1 MSIILASPP
10 AVIDEDLCRKCIGSL
25 KTGAAGK
32 EYEAKKD
39 SIAFRDVQLL
49 RLSYQNLLKMDNL
62 VGFDKL
68 VKLQLDN
75 NIIEK
80 IENLSHLT
88 SLTQLDLSFNNISEI
103 AGLDSLTSLT
113 SLSLFSNRITQLGGM
128 DTLSKLQVL
137 SVGNN
142 LLSQLDNIMYLRPFE
157 ELQAVNLVG
166 NPFCQEEEYRRY
178 VLAHLKHVKYLD
190 YRLVDQQAVSSAKE
204 QYQDELLEL
213 DETEGNKE
221 TQAVADEEKAKRVA
235 LHLSANMRGMD
246 TIFEDI
252 MMKGDGDFGERLRSL
267 QPFQEPLLQL
277 REQVEALAADY
288 VATIMLHKDAKQK
301 EKDDFSIAM
310 EYAKAEASEESKA
323 EIAQYN
329 ALVKQSLIEAGGE
342 IPPATLQML
351 YKAND
356 ALFERLMD
364 LEVSSSERYA
374 EAISKFE
381 SSFDELS
388 KRTQEELQVFTGKLR
403 ELEAAYHERVIAA
416 CTELLERVASDNASN
431 LHDDARAL
439 LGDKEAPMAMV
450 NGAHDARV
458 ARLDAKEDEL
468 RTLEQGAN
476 QAAAK
481 AAMDAEYVRNRTRV
495 VEIWNLSAQNKAE
508 LKLGELDNN

>member
-267 QPFQEPLLQL
+267 LWS
-277 REQVEALAADY
+277 QVIFGL
-288 VATIMLHKDAKQK
+288 
-301 EKDDFSIAM
+301 
-310 EYAKAEASEESKA
+310 
-323 EIAQYN
+323 
-329 ALVKQSLIEAGGE
+329 
-342 IPPATLQML
+342 
-351 YKAND
+351 
-356 ALFERLMD
+356 
-364 LEVSSSERYA
+364 
-374 EAISKFE
+374 
-381 SSFDELS
+381 
-388 KRTQEELQVFTGKLR
+388 
-403 ELEAAYHERVIAA
+403 
-416 CTELLERVASDNASN
+416 
-431 LHDDARAL
+431 
-439 LGDKEAPMAMV
+439 
-450 NGAHDARV
+450 
-458 ARLDAKEDEL
+458 
-468 RTLEQGAN
+468 
-476 QAAAK
+476 
-481 AAMDAEYVRNRTRV
+481 
-495 VEIWNLSAQNKAE
+495 
-508 LKLGELDNN
+508 